1 MENTEEHCLQPNPG
15 FLIHGDWLWN
25 DTWGHAWAQNLRKLI
40 FSGAYNSCK
49 IQTKRVITAWKKI
62 LLKNPKRKK
71 RMTYK
76 SIILWKK
83 IRFYVGKLEVQSP
96 LFYLKTAIVVDF
108 TMSRHFV
115 SPQQTVLR
123 FVNTMEE

>member
-1 MENTEEHCLQPNPG
+1 M
-15 FLIHGDWLWN
+15 
-25 DTWGHAWAQNLRKLI
+25 
-40 FSGAYNSCK
+40 
-49 IQTKRVITAWKKI
+49 
-62 LLKNPKRKK
+62 
-71 RMTYK
+71 
-76 SIILWKK
+76 KK

>member
-1 MENTEEHCLQPNPG
+1 MKKNSAEKPKKKKEND
-15 FLIHGDWLWN
+15 I
-25 DTWGHAWAQNLRKLI
+25 
-40 FSGAYNSCK
+40 K
-49 IQTKRVITAWKKI
+49 I
-62 LLKNPKRKK
+62 NNF
-71 RMTYK
+71 M
-76 SIILWKK
+76 KK